1 MKKTLLMMTAVLAL
15 FSFILIG
22 NSVDRAG
29 TGGGMTTQEH
39 GVEF

>member
-1 MKKTLLMMTAVLAL
+1 MKKMLLMTTAVLVL

-29 TGGGMTTQEH
+29 TGGGMTPQEH